1 MKTIAIATL
10 PALFLFTSALAN
22 TVGNAQQ
29 VKSYTS
35 KAANSYVYVNR
46 IASPIDK
53 SVTQVPTTDAEQ
65 LSKKL

>member
-10 PALFLFTSALAN
+10 LGLFLSTSALASN
-22 TVGNAQQ
+22 SGNAQQ

-35 KAANSYVYVNR
+35 KAANSYVFVNR

-53 SVTQVPTTDAEQ
+53 SATKVPTTAAEQ
-65 LSKKL
+65 LSKQL